1 MIFKDVDV
9 LIISHDIRF
18 NQTFTNRY
26 ISFNQTLN
34 QHHFKSKIVSV
45 KFPFKPHP
53 NNNLKEKKFDN
64 DVENVIQITVKKLNP
79 IQNIL
84 LKIDKEGFSFSK
96 KKILLALHFMFYK
109 VDQWLINK
117 DDLSTITL
125 NASVIISGGA
135 SGIIKSA
142 SYLADKNNAKLVLDY
157 RDPLN
162 FGYHLLET
170 NKLIYKFKRF
180 FTVRNEIQFL
190 RKADHII
197 TVSESLKSFFP
208 NEFQAKISVIENGSN
223 YEFNLIKDKI
233 NPVPKEFNLVYL
245 GTIYN
250 DQLVDESFFIAL
262 KTFIKQNK
270 LNEGSLKIYFIGSKL
285 NFILPEIITKY
296 GLEPF
301 THITERLEEEE
312 VLNYLLNASMFLHL
326 KYGDR
331 SQIITSKNAD
341 YLMFKKSILLPVSD
355 KGDLAES
362 ISKYKA
368 GYVCNGVEET
378 VDALNKEYT
387 KFVNKEN
394 VTLNNGDFSFLSRS
408 EISKKLLMVIKNLQI

>member
-1 MIFKDVDV
+1 MIFRDVDV
-9 LIISHDIRF
+9 LIITHDIKL

-34 QHHFKSKIVSV
+34 QHHFKSKIISV

-53 NNNLKEKKFDN
+53 NNNLKEKKFDK
-64 DVENVIQITVKKLNP
+64 DIENVTQITAKKLNL
-79 IQNIL
+79 IQKLL
-84 LKIDKEGFSFSK
+84 LKIDNEGLRFSN
-96 KKILLALHFMFYK
+96 KKILLALHLMFYK

-117 DDLSTITL
+117 NDLSTINL

-142 SYLADKNNAKLVLDY
+142 AYLADKNQAKLVLDY

-180 FTVRNEIQFL
+180 FTIRNEIRFL

-208 NEFQAKISVIENGSN
+208 NEFQEKISVIENGSN

-233 NPVPKEFNLVYL
+233 NPIPKEFNLVYL

-250 DQLVDESFFIAL
+250 DQLTDETFFIAI
-262 KTFIKQNK
+262 KAFIT
-270 LNEGSLKIYFIGSKL
+270 LHKI
-285 NFILPEIITKY
+285 N
-296 GLEPF
+296 
-301 THITERLEEEE
+301 
-312 VLNYLLNASMFLHL
+312 
-326 KYGDR
+326 
-331 SQIITSKNAD
+331 
-341 YLMFKKSILLPVSD
+341 
-355 KGDLAES
+355 
-362 ISKYKA
+362 
-368 GYVCNGVEET
+368 
-378 VDALNKEYT
+378 
-387 KFVNKEN
+387 
-394 VTLNNGDFSFLSRS
+394 
-408 EISKKLLMVIKNLQI
+408 